1 MSIGSVLVVLIT
13 TLVAIFAGLY
23 AYGLAHLQEIKLNWV
38 QYRCNPVYMPLAGMV
53 GSDIASNFM
62 NCTLQSVN
70 TYAGFIMDPIYKN
83 FNILTGIL
91 KTILGSMNS
100 MRSAMAGASGGFLS
114 IIQGTFGKLQNTF
127 STVIQLFGRVRSI
140 MNRMMTS
147 FAVLMNVVSTGLQT
161 GQSVA
166 NGPIGQAAE
175 FFCFQ
180 GDTLVDM
187 SDEGVEMISKIQP
200 GQYLRSGA
208 LVKSVLVFDGTKTVM
223 KRLGKVYVSG
233 NHKVLHGGKW
243 IRVEDHPEAVGAP
256 SFKHIY
262 CLNVEGDH
270 TIQSEGYTFKD
281 YEETDNP
288 IILRKFFE
296 QVEAYYGTLT
306 CPPKLEN
313 PLKYRYTGVRPS
325 STFIIMSSAAGDVA
339 KLASEVRIGDVLNN
353 QSRVQAIIHHNN
365 VRMSSFENGTF
376 ALGTWVKRDSRGI
389 TPVLEEESGSE
400 DDYAN
405 VVQFI
410 VEGSQYDILTTCGGR
425 FTVLDDHEVPD
436 EDIHDWRDEQIQ
448 KEHET

>member
-1 MSIGSVLVVLIT
+1 MSIGSVLVVLAT
-13 TLVAIFAGLY
+13 TLVAILVGTY
-23 AYGLAHLQEIKLNWV
+23 AYGVANLEEIKLNWV

-53 GSDIASNFM
+53 GSDIATNFM

-70 TYAGFIMDPIYKN
+70 TYAGFVMDPIYQN

-91 KTILGSMNS
+91 KTIMGSMDF
-100 MRSAMAGASGGFLS
+100 MRSSMAGASNGFLG
-114 IIQGTFGKLQNTF
+114 IVQGTFGKLQNTF
-127 STVIQLFGRVRSI
+127 QEVIQLFGRVRSI
-140 MNRMMTS
+140 MNRMITS
-147 FAVLMNVVSTGLQT
+147 FAVLMNIVSTGLKT

-187 SDEGVEMISKIQP
+187 LGEGVELISKIQP

-208 LVKSVLVFDGTKTVM
+208 LVKSVLVFDGARTEM
-223 KRLGKVYVSG
+223 KRLGKVNVSG

-243 IRVEDHPEAVGAP
+243 IRVENHPDATASPSVGR
-256 SFKHIY
+256 IY
-262 CLNVEGDH
+262 CLNVEGVH

-288 IILRKFFE
+288 AILTKFFE
-296 QVEAYYGTLT
+296 QVEAHYGTLT
-306 CPPKLEN
+306 SRQKLAE

-325 STFIIMSSAAGDVA
+325 TFIVMNNDVVKVAGHV
-339 KLASEVRIGDVLNN
+339 EIGDVLSNGRRV
-353 QSRVQAIIHHNN
+353 QALIRHSRVQ
-365 VRMSSFENGTF
+365 MSSFEGSTF
-376 ALGTWVKRDSRGI
+376 ALGTWIKHCSRGV
-389 TPVLEEESGSE
+389 TPVLEEDQDE
-400 DDYAN
+400 YAD

-410 VEGSQYDILTTCGGR
+410 VEGSQYEVLTPYGGR
-425 FTVLDDHEVPD
+425 FTVLDDHEVSD

-448 KEHET
+448 KEHE